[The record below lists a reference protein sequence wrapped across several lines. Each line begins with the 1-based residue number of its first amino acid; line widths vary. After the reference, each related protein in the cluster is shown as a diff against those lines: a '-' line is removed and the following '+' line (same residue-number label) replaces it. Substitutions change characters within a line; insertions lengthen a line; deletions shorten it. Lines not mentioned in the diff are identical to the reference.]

1 LLNLLLF
8 LNLTLLNYV
17 VNCYNGFMN
26 EDRIARDLQRLEEM
40 QRRTQERLDK
50 QQARVNE
57 RFEHARQRLEQRVG
71 KSSLNQERI
80 VEAALELLKEQGL
93 GNLSLR
99 DIAKRLDIKAPAL
112 YWHFKNKEELVDF
125 MAEAILEK
133 EFSAFVPLADGENW
147 QDWLT
152 TMMSRLRKAMLA
164 YPDGG
169 RVVAGAHLYPAITL
183 AKLSNTT
190 IASLQSAGLPLEIA
204 FQVALTTAHYT
215 FGHVIEEQAAPTPE
229 QMQQFDIDAFLEP
242 YPELAKAIKSS
253 RIRIADPDAVY
264 IAGLRLIID
273 GATTSLLR

>member
-1 LLNLLLF
+1 
-8 LNLTLLNYV
+8 
-17 VNCYNGFMN
+17 MN